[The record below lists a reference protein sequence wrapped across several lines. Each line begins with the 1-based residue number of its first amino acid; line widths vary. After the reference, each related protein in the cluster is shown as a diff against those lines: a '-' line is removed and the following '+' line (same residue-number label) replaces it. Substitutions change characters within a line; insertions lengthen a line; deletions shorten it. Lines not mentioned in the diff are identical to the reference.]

1 MTKEEI
7 IREFEIQILIQ
18 NECIKGYQKLDFNT
32 DTVERIALQTREML
46 EKLKLKVEQL

>member
-7 IREFEIQILIQ
+7 IREFDIQILIQ

-32 DTVERIALQTREML
+32 DAHQRSANETIKML
-46 EKLKLKVEQL
+46 EELKSKILEL